1 MRAGKHLERERQL
14 FLFQLKNV
22 RKLLAVPVILL
33 FAVIPLVLCAV
44 MKKYGD
50 IYYVEE
56 NFVILTQYL
65 VPLMSVWGMGFA
77 FVELIEADG
86 EEIHYVNHRMKDN
99 LVLLWLLLYLAVV
112 ALGCA
117 VAGIWVGNVW
127 LEYMRM
133 AISSCFYTSLFFC
146 VMFWSDSM
154 TVPFLAVSVYWLASI
169 FGNQVPFDWL
179 NCYDTRFMSVE
190 LLFHKYVYIMLAAV
204 LLYLAGYVGNRRK
217 QRYH

>member
-1 MRAGKHLERERQL
+1 MRTGKYLERECQL

-22 RKLLAVPVILL
+22 KKLLAVPALLL
-33 FAVIPLVLCAV
+33 FVVIPLVLYTA

-50 IYYVEE
+50 IYYAEE

-99 LVLLWLLLYLAVV
+99 LVLLWLGLYLAVV

-117 VAGIWVGNVW
+117 AAGIWLESVW
-127 LEYMRM
+127 LEYMRV

-146 VMFWSDSM
+146 VMFWSGSM
-154 TVPFLAVSVYWLASI
+154 TVPFLVVSVYWLASI

-190 LLFHKYVYIMLAAV
+190 LLLHKYVYIMLTAV
-204 LLYLAGYVGNRRK
+204 LLYLAGCAGNRKK